1 MRKVS
6 KATYLLPNDGFPNSF
21 FVFYL
26 TFSGKKLDS
35 DTDAT
40 ADEASFKVTIVNV
53 SLLLYRPS
61 VVTSNTNLIYE
72 ASCMESHHL
81 FHY

>member
-6 KATYLLPNDGFPNSF
+6 KATYILPNDGFPNSF
-21 FVFYL
+21 FVVLFNL
-26 TFSGKKLDS
+26 SGKKLDS

-40 ADEASFKVTIVNV
+40 GDETSFKVTIVNI

-61 VVTSNTNLIYE
+61 VVTTTDCSQ
-72 ASCMESHHL
+72 
-81 FHY
+81 